1 MGGLMMIEIVGELE
15 MRSDGGGD
23 GRVKGEEGSACLLLH
38 QMPMPAWAFFP

>member
-23 GRVKGEEGSACLLLH
+23 GRVKGEEDSACLPLR
-38 QMPMPAWAFFP
+38 QMPVPAWALFP